1 MRPISNVLPCVVM
14 LFSCFPASA
23 AKAQTDA
30 EMRARVNTGTIR
42 LITGGL
48 KYASNTYGALAS
60 DIAAALDD
68 PGKLRLLPIMG
79 YGAVRNVED
88 MLYLQGIDVGM
99 MHSDVLKHLNLVGK
113 HPGAAARLRLLL
125 KLYDEPFHVL
135 ARRDIGSIK
144 ELAGKNVSVGPKGSG
159 ADMSNRTLLRLLKLK
174 PKLVN
179 LELRE
184 AIKQVKQ
191 GKLSAV
197 IHTTRKGAQFIREQK
212 ADSVLRLLP
221 VLPTSATEDT
231 YWPARLTS
239 DDYPNL
245 VTEGQ
250 AVKTLQMATVLA
262 VFNWRTDGVRY
273 PQVRRFVDALFAK
286 QEELNQNGR
295 HPVWRDMDWTAEVK
309 GWKRYP
315 PAKAVLEKLIREGRI
330 SLASYGASPESVLTP
345 VKDYF
350 AKSITQ
356 QTGNSV
362 EELTAERREKLF
374 QQFLKWPKNPI
385 EIVVPMRFTDVVGPG
400 KVIGTVT
407 LSNTEIAAGSRQE
420 AGLLIK
426 PNIKGLKAGRYAFHV
441 HQFPKCGPAKKDG
454 KLVKGLGAGSHIL
467 LTGTG
472 RFAGV
477 RFGTHLGDLPDL
489 VVDSKGIATTPTIAP
504 RLSLWDVANR
514 ALIIH
519 ASEDDASDRMACGPV
534 N

>member
-1 MRPISNVLPCVVM
+1 MRLMNHIPACTAM
-14 LFSCFPASA
+14 LLSCFLADG

-30 EMRARVNTGTIR
+30 EIRARVNSGVVR

-48 KYASNTYGALAS
+48 EYASNTYGALAR
-60 DIAAALDD
+60 DLAAALDE

-99 MHSDVLKHLNLVGK
+99 MHSDVLKHLSLVGK
-113 HPGAAARLRLLL
+113 HRGAAARLRLLL

-135 ARRDIGSIK
+135 ARRNIKSIRD
-144 ELAGKNVSVGPKGSG
+144 LSGKRVSVGPKGSG
-159 ADMSNRTLLRLLKLK
+159 ADMSSRTLLRLLKLK

-197 IHTTRKGAQFIREQK
+197 IHTTRRGSTFIREQS

-221 VLPTSATEDT
+221 VSSTSATEDT

-245 VTEGQ
+245 VGEGQ
-250 AVKTLQMATVLA
+250 EIQTLQMAAVLA

-273 PQVRRFVDALFAK
+273 PQVRRFVDSLFAS
-286 QEELNQNGR
+286 QEKLRESGR
-295 HPVWRDMDWTAEVK
+295 HAVWRDMDWAAEVK
-309 GWKRYP
+309 GWQRYP

-330 SLASYGASPESVLTP
+330 TLASYGAAPESVLTP
-345 VKDYF
+345 IKDYF

-356 QTGNSV
+356 QTGSSV

-374 QQFLKWPKNPI
+374 QQFLKWPKNPM
-385 EIVVPMRFTDVVGPG
+385 EIVVPMRLTDLVGPG
-400 KVIGTVT
+400 KIIGTVT

-426 PNIKGLKAGRYAFHV
+426 PNIKGLKPGRYAFHV
-441 HQFPKCGPAKKDG
+441 HQFPKCGPAMKDG

-514 ALIIH
+514 GLIIH

>member
-1 MRPISNVLPCVVM
+1 MSHIH
-14 LFSCFPASA
+14 SCFALLLCCFLA
-23 AKAQTDA
+23 GEVKAQNDA
-30 EMRARVNTGTIR
+30 ETRARVNTGAIR

-48 KYASNTYGALAS
+48 EQASNTYNVLAR
-60 DIAAALDD
+60 DLAAAVDE

-99 MHSDVLKHLNLVGK
+99 MRSDVLRHLDLVGK
-113 HPGAAARLRLLL
+113 HAGATTRLRLLL
-125 KLYDEPFHVL
+125 KLYDEPFHIL
-135 ARRDIGSIK
+135 ARRNIRSLN
-144 ELAGKNVSVGPKGSG
+144 ELAGKKVSVGPKGSS

-179 LELRE
+179 LNLSE
-184 AIKQVKQ
+184 AVQQVRQ
-191 GKLSAV
+191 GKLAAV
-197 IHTTRKGAQFIREQK
+197 MHTTRRGSRFIRQLK
-212 ADSVLRLLP
+212 ADSVLHLLP
-221 VLPTSATEDT
+221 VLPTAATKDT
-231 YWPARLTS
+231 YSDARLTS

-245 VTEGQ
+245 VADGQ
-250 AVKTLQMATVLA
+250 EVQTMETATVLA

-273 PQVRRFVDALFAK
+273 PQVRRFVDKLFAK
-286 QEELNQNGR
+286 QEELSKNGL
-295 HPVWRDMDWTAEVK
+295 HPAWRDMDWTAEVK

-330 SLASYGASPESVLTP
+330 SLASYGTSPESVLTP
-345 VKDYF
+345 IKDYF

-356 QTGNSV
+356 QTGSSV
-362 EELTAERREKLF
+362 EELTAERREQLF

-385 EIVVPMRFTDVVGPG
+385 EIVVPMRLTDVIGPG
-400 KVIGTVT
+400 KDIGTVT
-407 LSNTEIAAGSRQE
+407 LSNTEIAAGDRQE

-426 PNIKGLKAGRYAFHV
+426 PNIKGLKSGRYAFHV
-441 HQFPKCGPAKKDG
+441 HQFPKCGPAMKDG
-454 KLVKGLGAGSHIL
+454 KPVKGLAAGSHIL

-489 VVDSKGIATTPTIAP
+489 IVDPKGVATAPTIAP